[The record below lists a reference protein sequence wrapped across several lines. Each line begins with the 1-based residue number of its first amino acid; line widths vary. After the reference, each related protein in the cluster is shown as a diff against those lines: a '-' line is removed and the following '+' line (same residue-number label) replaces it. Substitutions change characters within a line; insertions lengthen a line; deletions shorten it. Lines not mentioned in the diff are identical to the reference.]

1 MTRSAAA
8 RHPLRFC
15 ALATVLLAIG
25 AAAPGESQEAPDAGL
40 PSSVERVARR
50 ILAETGVPSASIGVV
65 QNGRVV
71 LLKAYGNAKLQPPV
85 PARPEMRYPIGSIS
99 KQFTATAI
107 LLLADER
114 KLSLDDRVARF
125 LPDLAHSGEVSIRQL
140 LSHTSGYQD
149 FWPQDYVPPFMLK
162 DVTAEQILD
171 RWAKKPLD
179 FPPGTQWQ
187 YSNTNF
193 VIAGLIVEKI
203 SGLPLMQFLQEREF
217 APLGMRRVM
226 SIDRERLGDSDATG
240 YLRYGLG
247 PHRPAP
253 KEGKGWLFA
262 MGELAM
268 TAEDLAKWDIG
279 LMEHRLL
286 SPASYAEMEREVL
299 LANGLGAKYGLGI
312 DVSAIAGHR
321 ALSHGG
327 EVSGFTATNI
337 VFPDDRAAIC
347 VLTNQ
352 DAVGGSSKIAEE
364 IAPKLFSSAAETAAA
379 EALAR
384 RVFESF
390 QAGRI
395 DRSLFTENANAY
407 FDATALKDLASS
419 LGPLGRPTGV
429 EQAAQRER
437 GGMTFR
443 RFKITFAK
451 KKLEVAARL
460 MPDGK
465 IEQYQI
471 TAGD

>member
-1 MTRSAAA
+1 MAPTR
-8 RHPLRFC
+8 
-15 ALATVLLAIG
+15 ATVRAFLLAAFALTVSRAPSF
-25 AAAPGESQEAPDAGL
+25 AAEPAADPGLASD
-40 PSSVERVARR
+40 VERIVRKV
-50 ILAETGVPSASIGVV
+50 LAETGVPSASVAIV
-65 QNGRVV
+65 QNGRIRLV
-71 LLKAYGNAKLQPPV
+71 KAFGNAKLAPAA
-85 PARPEMRYPIGSIS
+85 PARPDMRYPIGSIS

-107 LLLADER
+107 LILADER
-114 KLSLDDRVARF
+114 KLSLDDRVARY
-125 LPDLAHSGEVSIRQL
+125 LPDLAHAEEVSIRQL

-149 FWPQDYVPPFMLK
+149 FWPQDYVPPFMLT
-162 DVTAEQILD
+162 DVTAAQILE

-193 VIAGLIVEKI
+193 VIAGLIVEKL
-203 SGLPLMQFLQEREF
+203 SGLPLMRFLQEKEF
-217 APLGMRRVM
+217 APLDMGRVM

-299 LANGLGAKYGLGI
+299 LANGLGTRYGLGI

-327 EVSGFTATNI
+327 EVSGFTSANV

-352 DAVGGSSKIAEE
+352 DAVGASSKIAEE
-364 IAPKLFSSAAETAAA
+364 IAPKLFSNAGETAAA

-395 DRSLFTENANAY
+395 DRKLFTENANAY

-419 LGPLGRPTGV
+419 LGPLGKPTGF
-429 EQAAQRER
+429 EQAAQRDR

-443 RFKITFAK
+443 RFKITFPK
-451 KKLEVAARL
+451 KKLEVAARV